1 MRQQKRYAVGLDE
14 ETYQRLVKMRS
25 DLEQRLGF
33 VVSLREI
40 ITASLPQID
49 LEKTAKLILE
59 ERMKPYKV
67 VEATTS

>member
-1 MRQQKRYAVGLDE
+1 MQRQKRYAVGLDE
-14 ETYQRLVKMRS
+14 ETYQRLVKIRS

-33 VVSLREI
+33 IVSLREI

-59 ERMKPYKV
+59 ERMKPYKAAEV
-67 VEATTS
+67 ANS